1 MYACLGITCHLHFWQ
16 NDRGLLRA
24 TTVTLGGT
32 DTELE
37 SAHEVNSREENS
49 PAASAGTR
57 TRNLWITSPALY
69 QQATPPKKKKKKKER
84 KKKERKYINKK

>member
-1 MYACLGITCHLHFWQ
+1 MVYACLGLTCHLHFWQ

-37 SAHEVNSREENS
+37 SAHEVNSGEENS
-49 PAASAGTR
+49 PAAPAR
-57 TRNLWITSPALY
+57 IQTRNLLIMSLALY
-69 QQATPPKKKKKKKER
+69 QHAISAPQR
-84 KKKERKYINKK
+84 DR